1 MNYREAYK
9 KYRKAIY
16 LLDNTPVNTD
26 DDEVKMKHVKLKLYL
41 NISQIC
47 LKQTKPKKTIFYC
60 KLALFIEP
68 DNIKALFRYGQVV
81 LNFIFIS
88 NLKTSNQLLYKLSR

>member
-1 MNYREAYK
+1 MDYREAYK

-16 LLDNTPVNTD
+16 LLDNTPVNSDED
-26 DDEVKMKHVKLKLYL
+26 DDKMNHVKLKLYL

-60 KLALFIEP
+60 KLALDI
-68 DNIKALFRYGQVV
+68 DQSNVKALFRYGKV
-81 LNFIFIS
+81 F
-88 NLKTSNQLLYKLSR
+88 LYL